1 MDFGALGGRYST
13 LGLLGEGGDARVWRV
28 RHNEHG
34 TLHAMKVLRTTD
46 AKASKR
52 LLREGRVMASL
63 DHPNLVTV
71 TDVLLL
77 DGRPSLVM
85 ELVDGPDL
93 DQWLTTQEPS
103 RVELVRIFR
112 SIVLGV
118 AYLHERGLVHRD
130 LKPGNILLKQ
140 TVSGLQPKIT
150 DFGVVKV
157 INQPHLAGFRTW
169 EGVTLGTPGYMAP
182 EQIESSRDVD
192 ARADLFALGA
202 LLYRMLCGRSPFQ
215 AATSAERHELA
226 RKRGYQDPRQLVPH
240 LEPAL
245 AALLH
250 GLLEPAA
257 QERIGSCAEVL
268 HLLDAWVPMDTPED
282 PELVEQEPSKLPWVL
297 AAVGVAVTIAAVL
310 YFA

>member
-1 MDFGALGGRYST
+1 VPQRDSDLVGERYRLLT
-13 LGLLGEGGDARVWRV
+13 KLGEGGFGSVWAAHDRF
-28 RHNEHG
+28 
-34 TLHAMKVLRTTD
+34 TD
-46 AKASKR
+46 
-52 LLREGRVMASL
+52 
-63 DHPNLVTV
+63 
-71 TDVLLL
+71 TDVALELLP
-77 DGRPSLVM
+77 PSI
-85 ELVDGPDL
+85 
-93 DQWLTTQEPS
+93 
-103 RVELVRIFR
+103 R
-112 SIVLGV
+112 
-118 AYLHERGLVHRD
+118 RGLVHRD
-130 LKPGNILLKQ
+130 LKPGNVLIDS
-140 TVSGLQPKIT
+140 SGRVVVV
-150 DFGVVKV
+150 DFGTAVGR
-157 INQPHLAGFRTW
+157 A
-169 EGVTLGTPGYMAP
+169 LGTRDERGSDPRGTPAFAAP
-182 EQIESSRDVD
+182 EQFVEVPVD